1 MQPAF
6 PVAVSVKFLTNTGL
20 YLHIPFC
27 IKKCKYCDFYSGCAD
42 NRKIDSY
49 TDALI
54 REIKQWGGK
63 ITSPIDTIY
72 FGGGTPSLL
81 EHRLFDVMNAVR
93 DNFCVLEN
101 SEITLEINPSGDS
114 KKILEYAIKAG
125 INRLSIGI
133 QSGDDEE
140 LKILGR
146 THNFSEAETTFKM
159 ARELG
164 FRNISV
170 DLMIGLPF
178 SAQNKKL
185 KSSLDKIIGL
195 NPEHISAYILKIEP
209 KTAFYKDMKSL
220 CLPDDEEVSEQYL
233 FMSQYLIEKGY
244 SHYEISNF
252 AKEGFESRHNVK
264 YWTLADYLGIGPSA
278 HSFIKGKRFYYSN
291 DIKNFISGNDVIN
304 DGDGGDLEEYIMLS
318 LRLKRGLNTEEL
330 YKKYDFTLPHNF
342 YKKCEAF
349 EKAGFIAVKNNNYCL
364 TAEGMLLSN
373 SIISELLEEIGE

>member
-1 MQPAF
+1 MQLAF

-42 NRKIDSY
+42 KRKIDSY

-63 ITSPIDTIY
+63 ITCPIDTIY

-81 EHRLFDVMNAVR
+81 EHRLTYVMNAVR
-93 DNFCVLEN
+93 ENFNVSEN

-114 KKILEYAIKAG
+114 KRILEFAKKAG

-146 THNFSEAETTFKM
+146 THNFREAENTFKM
-159 ARELG
+159 ARKLG
-164 FRNISV
+164 FCNISA

-178 SAQNKKL
+178 SAQNENL
-185 KSSLDKIIGL
+185 KESLDKIIGL

-209 KTAFYKDMKSL
+209 KTAFYKDMDSL
-220 CLPDDEEVSEQYL
+220 CLPDDEEVSKQYL
-233 FMSQYLIEKGY
+233 FMSRYLNEKGY

-264 YWTLADYLGIGPSA
+264 YWTLADYLGLGPSA
-278 HSFIKGKRFYYSN
+278 HSFINGKRFYYPN
-291 DIKNFISGNDVIN
+291 DIKAFISGNDVIN
-304 DGDGGDLEEYIMLS
+304 DGDGGDLEEFIMLS

-330 YKKYDFTLPHNF
+330 YKKYNFKLSDKF
-342 YKKCEAF
+342 YKKCETF
-349 EKAGFIAVKNNNYCL
+349 EKAGFMSLENNNFCL
-364 TAEGMLLSN
+364 TDEGMLLSN

>member
-1 MQPAF
+1 MLLAF

-27 IKKCKYCDFYSGCAD
+27 IKKCKYCDFYSGCVD

-81 EHRLFDVMNAVR
+81 EHRLIDVMNAVR
-93 DNFCVLEN
+93 ENFCVLEN

-185 KSSLDKIIGL
+185 KSSIDKIICL

-220 CLPDDEEVSEQYL
+220 CLPDDEDVSEQYL
-233 FMSQYLIEKGY
+233 FMSRYLGEKGY

-278 HSFIKGKRFYYSN
+278 HSFIKGKRFYYPN

-330 YKKYDFTLPHNF
+330 YKKYNFTLPHNF
-342 YKKCEAF
+342 YKKCKTF
-349 EKAGFIAVKNNNYCL
+349 EKAGFIEVKNNNYCL

>member
-1 MQPAF
+1 MIF
-6 PVAVSVKFLTNTGL
+6 IPVVL
-20 YLHIPFC
+20 
-27 IKKCKYCDFYSGCAD
+27 
-42 NRKIDSY
+42 
-49 TDALI
+49 

-63 ITSPIDTIY
+63 ITCPIDTIY

-81 EHRLFDVMNAVR
+81 EHRLTYVMNAVR
-93 DNFCVLEN
+93 ENFNVSEN

-114 KKILEYAIKAG
+114 KRILEFAKKAG

-146 THNFSEAETTFKM
+146 THNFREAENTFKM

-164 FRNISV
+164 FCNISA

-178 SAQNKKL
+178 SAQNEKL
-185 KSSLDKIIGL
+185 EESLDKIIGL

-209 KTAFYKDMKSL
+209 KTAFYKDMDSL
-220 CLPDDEEVSEQYL
+220 CLPDDEDVSKQYL
-233 FMSQYLIEKGY
+233 FMSRYLNEKGY

-264 YWTLADYLGIGPSA
+264 YWTLADYLGLGPSA
-278 HSFIKGKRFYYSN
+278 HSFINGKRFYYPN
-291 DIKNFISGNDVIN
+291 DIKAFISGNDVIN
-304 DGDGGDLEEYIMLS
+304 DGDGGDLEEFIMLS

-330 YKKYDFTLPHNF
+330 YKKYNFKLSDKF
-342 YKKCEAF
+342 YKKCETF
-349 EKAGFIAVKNNNYCL
+349 EKAGFMSLENNNFCL
-364 TAEGMLLSN
+364 TDEGMLLSN